1 MTIYLLDENVLRELH
16 PKGHARVLAW
26 YATVST
32 DDLRISAMTFFEK
45 RRGAERLSRTDPK
58 RAAAILKGIQV
69 LEAAYGSRVVPI
81 DGPVAAEWAR
91 PLGAKDKNQRD
102 RALAATARVHGFVLV
117 TRNVDDVRGC
127 DVDVLDPFVAEP
139 QVQRV

>member
-26 YATVST
+26 YATIST

-58 RAAAILKGIQV
+58 RAAAR
-69 LEAAYGSRVVPI
+69 S
-81 DGPVAAEWAR
+81 
-91 PLGAKDKNQRD
+91 N
-102 RALAATARVHGFVLV
+102 TA
-117 TRNVDDVRGC
+117 
-127 DVDVLDPFVAEP
+127 
-139 QVQRV
+139 